1 MIMAYSTSLYAQSS
15 KKFEQTLQ
23 WSSDPNVLEYKIEIK
38 NSSGR
43 TIQSIT
49 TEHNSINLSLKEG
62 SYRYRIT
69 AYDFLGRES
78 VSTDWINFEVAIAKQ
93 PEIKHE
99 KKLESLSEDGKT
111 LELEVNV
118 ADINSD
124 TKAELINIETNERI
138 SGNLLISS
146 ASEAASG
153 LSASETQA
161 ANKAS
166 FSNVPEGNWKLVI
179 TNPSGLSTQSESFE
193 VKDTIKEE
201 KIAAEKAE
209 AERKEKERLEA
220 EKKAKEEAERKERE
234 RLAEEKKAKEE
245 AERLAREEA
254 ERQERERLERERLER
269 EKEEKFAREKAEREE
284 AERLAREEEERL
296 VREEA
301 ERLALE
307 EKERKEAER
316 LAKLEEKE
324 KRKNKPAAGLEIKVG
339 ADLVMNLF
347 NSELL
352 TSSNQSDDF
361 REKLKP
367 SFSAAI
373 AYIPDL
379 PWIIVPGFEISGN
392 AIFWSNVMDF
402 NGTWE
407 YTNIF
412 NVVNFQASLIGQVK
426 IVPKILFFD
435 LKAGAGL
442 DVIKMTTNY
451 KNDRESSESGF
462 IFLKLNTGLSIKL
475 IPTKHLVFELG
486 ADYNIT
492 LTDKIYFSY
501 LLPYFEVG
509 VRF

>member
-1 MIMAYSTSLYAQSS
+1 MIMSYSTSLYAQSS

-43 TIQSIT
+43 TIQSLT

-220 EKKAKEEAERKERE
+220 EN
-234 RLAEEKKAKEE
+234 KAKEE

-269 EKEEKFAREKAEREE
+269 EKEEKLAREKAEREE

-296 VREEA
+296 AREEA

-412 NVVNFQASLIGQVK
+412 TVVNFQASLIGQVK